1 MTHYIPI
8 GAPEF
13 RGVAMANC
21 GARVPVKLHDSEPTC
36 PTCSNVE
43 ADLERGM
50 REPAARPALAEEFPE
65 PDEEFPEPDKPMEP
79 ISALAGRI
87 IGFRQVVKSPPPD
100 PPAAVPEPGPGEF
113 LTTSLEKATA
123 TLSLVGQSKD
133 IIALADAL
141 QVTDAASWHQGIDY
155 FDLLRSFETGI
166 DAHYRPHIKRAHE
179 AWNGLTTEL
188 RTLMQPI
195 NQARSNLGDRCA
207 TWRAAEN
214 QREKA
219 EQQRLERL
227 AREEQQLAATRAA
240 VQAERAGEPETAK
253 QILEEAKTAPLPIV
267 AHQSTVPTSTKATT
281 PMRWMCNVTDL
292 PALLKAI
299 GEGQFPEFHA
309 PILEALQ
316 PLLNAQAKTLKG
328 ELGKRY
334 PGTEGRQ
341 KPSTAGRG

>member
-43 ADLERGM
+43 ADIERGM

-87 IGFRQVVKSPPPD
+87 IGFRQTVKSPPPD
-100 PPAAVPEPGPGEF
+100 PPPTVPEPAPGEF

-141 QVTDAASWHQGIDY
+141 QVTDAASWQLGIDY
-155 FDLLRSFETGI
+155 FDLLRSFENGI
-166 DAHYRPHIKRAHE
+166 DEHYRPHIKRAHA
-179 AWNGLTTEL
+179 AWDGLTSEL
-188 RTLMQPI
+188 REFVQPI
-195 NQARSNLGDRCA
+195 KTSRTGLGERCA
-207 TWRAAEN
+207 NWKAADHQREQDEKRRLEAIARADQLAAAERAAE
-214 QREKA
+214 QARREGDA
-219 EQQRLERL
+219 D
-227 AREEQQLAATRAA
+227 A
-240 VQAERAGEPETAK
+240 AK
-253 QILEEAKTAPLPIV
+253 QIVEEARTAPTPIV
-267 AHQSTVPTSTKATT
+267 RTGYVSPTSSKAVTKLK
-281 PMRWMCNVTDL
+281 WMANVVDL
-292 PALLKAI
+292 PLLLAAI
-299 GEGQFPEFHA
+299 GRGEFPEFHA

-316 PLLNAQAKTLKG
+316 PLLNHQATTLKG